1 MSTAYHIY
9 RFVKPNKQ
17 ELSNIDYFEPFDY
30 FSVYD
35 ADGEQTNEYI
45 RLFRLD
51 DEDVVNIIN
60 SKFARSIVLPEKT
73 IDYEKMYRGL
83 GFDEKAI
90 SEKRVHLKSSDG
102 YTVSYTDG
110 NQIISTNYD
119 DLQCYQITVPR
130 ECVAI
135 KMECL
140 WNSEDEYCYLDKKRV
155 YEYIPALKEY
165 RYAPINNSVLA
176 KVEIPFLIFE
186 RYKGKCFIEKL

>member
-1 MSTAYHIY
+1 MSTAYNIY
-9 RFVKPNKQ
+9 RFAKPNKQ
-17 ELSNIDYFEPFDY
+17 ELSNIDYFELFDY

-51 DEDVVNIIN
+51 DEAAANIIN
-60 SKFARSIVLPEKT
+60 SKFARSIVLPEITK
-73 IDYEKMYRGL
+73 DYEKMYRGL
-83 GFDEKAI
+83 GFGENPI

-110 NQIISTNYD
+110 NQMISTNYD

-140 WNSEDEYCYLDKKRV
+140 WNSEDE
-155 YEYIPALKEY
+155 
-165 RYAPINNSVLA
+165 
-176 KVEIPFLIFE
+176 
-186 RYKGKCFIEKL
+186 

>member
-1 MSTAYHIY
+1 MSTAYNIY

-51 DEDVVNIIN
+51 DEAAAN
-60 SKFARSIVLPEKT
+60 
-73 IDYEKMYRGL
+73 KMYRGL

-90 SEKRVHLKSSDG
+90 SEKRVHLRSSDG

-110 NQIISTNYD
+110 NQIIITNYD

-176 KVEIPFLIFE
+176 KAEIPFLIFE